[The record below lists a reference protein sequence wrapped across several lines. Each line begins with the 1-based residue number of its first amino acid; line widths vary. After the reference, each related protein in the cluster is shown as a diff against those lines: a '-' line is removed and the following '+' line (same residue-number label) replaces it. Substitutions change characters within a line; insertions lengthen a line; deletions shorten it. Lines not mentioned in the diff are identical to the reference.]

1 MAGVWEL
8 SWPIPFVV
16 PPCTQP
22 ARLRNRHKVP
32 RISGISWSRWTTSPD
47 RCYGE
52 SQAWS
57 SSPIALGGYRPWG
70 CQVAEK
76 GPSIGPN
83 AAKRLRHRGR
93 RRARQPYL
101 LSTQSVSPRARS
113 GAGAGLDG
121 AVGTIGVDV
130 ERASRAL
137 DHFAR
142 DHDLFDAFQP
152 RQIEHGFEQD
162 AFENGTQAACAGLAL
177 DRLAGNRA
185 KRLVGKR
192 QLDVLHLEQPLILL
206 HQRVLRIG
214 QDLLQRSLVEI
225 LQRGDHREAADE
237 FGDQAVLQE
246 ILRFDVA
253 EDFAG
258 TAIFRRQHLGG
269 EADRGRTSARG
280 DDLLQPR
287 KGAAADEQNIRGVDL
302 QELLLRMLAAALRRN
317 GSHRAF
323 HDLQE
328 RLLHALARN
337 VPGDRRVVGF
347 AADLVDFVDI
357 DDAALRALDI
367 IVGRLQQVQDDI
379 LDVLADIAG
388 FGQRGR
394 IRHREGNVEDPR
406 QRLRQQ
412 RLARTGRTDQQDV
425 RLRELDVVMLGLV
438 IEALVV
444 IVDGDR
450 EHLFGMALTDHI
462 VVENLADLLRRRNP
476 VARLHQ
482 RGLVFLTDD
491 VHAQFDAFVADE
503 YGGTRD
509 QFADF
514 VLALAAER
522 AVKRVLGVARAD
534 LTHSYLRPPFD
545 PVRSI
550 APFRHRPAQSCR

>member
-152 RQIEHGFEQD
+152 RQIEHGLEQD
-162 AFENGTQAACAGLAL
+162 AFEDRTQATRAGLAL
-177 DRLAGNRA
+177 DRPAGDRA
-185 KRLVGKR
+185 KRLVGEG
-192 QLDVLHLEQPLILL
+192 QLDVLHFEQPLILL
-206 HQRVLRIG
+206 HQRVLRIC
-214 QDLLQRSLVEI
+214 QDLLHRGLVQI
-225 LQRGDHREAADE
+225 LQRRDHRQAADE
-237 FGDQAVLQE
+237 LRNQAVLQKV
-246 ILRFDVA
+246 LRLDVT

-258 TAIFRRQHLGG
+258 AAVFRRQYLGRK
-269 EADRGRTSARG
+269 ADRGRTAARG
-280 DDLLQPR
+280 DDLLQAR
-287 KGAAADEQNIRGVDL
+287 EGAAADEQDVGGVDL
-302 QELLLRMLAAALRRN
+302 QEFLLRMLAAALRRH
-317 GSHRAF
+317 GGDRAF
-323 HDLQE
+323 HDLQQ
-328 RLLHALARN
+328 RLLHALTRHVA
-337 VPGDRRVVGF
+337 GDRRIVRL

-357 DDAALRALDI
+357 DDATLRALDI
-367 IVGRLQQVQDDI
+367 VVGRLQQLEDDV
-379 LDVLADIAG
+379 LDVLADVAG
-388 FGQRGR
+388 FGQRRR
-394 IRHREGNVEDPR
+394 IRHREGHVEDAR
-406 QRLRQQ
+406 ERLRQQ
-412 RLARTGRTDQQDV
+412 RLARAGRPDQQDV
-425 RLRELDVVMLGLV
+425 GLGELDVLVLGLV
-438 IEALVV
+438 VEPLVV
-444 IVDGDR
+444 IVDRDR
-450 EHLFGMALTDHI
+450 EHLLGVI
-462 VVENLADLLRRRNP
+462 LADHVVVQDLADFLRGRDA

-482 RGLVFLTDD
+482 RGLVLLADD
-491 VHAQFDAFVADE
+491 VHAQLDALVADE
-503 YGGTRD
+503 D
-509 QFADF
+509 
-514 VLALAAER
+514 
-522 AVKRVLGVARAD
+522 
-534 LTHSYLRPPFD
+534 
-545 PVRSI
+545 
-550 APFRHRPAQSCR
+550 C